1 MLHMEIARSRNGVSC
16 MLLGDMANRHGLI
29 AGATG
34 TGKSVT
40 LRKMAESFSQNGVPV
55 FLVDVKGDFS
65 GMARAGDP
73 NSKVGQRAATFNL
86 SEDYFSAFPVRFWD
100 VYGEEGIPFRIKLSS
115 MGPMLLSRLLNLN
128 ANQQGLLNLVFKVAD
143 DKGWL
148 LIDSKDL
155 RALLAHVSEHAK
167 DYQSQYGN
175 VSKAS
180 VGAIQR
186 QLLELEK
193 SEGGHLFGEPSL
205 ILEDLIS
212 VQGQKGVVNILAGTR
227 LMRSP
232 QAFSAVLLWLLA
244 SLFSALPEVGDL
256 EKPKLVLFF
265 DEAHLLFDKAEN
277 SLLQEIE
284 QVVRLIRS
292 KGVGVYFASQ
302 TPQDLP
308 GVVLGQLGNRVQH
321 ALRAFT
327 PKDQKAVKTAAQTF
341 RANKDLNVE
350 KTISSLAVG
359 EALVSFLDEKGI
371 PLPVEEAYILP
382 PGSDLTPLGVK
393 EKTEILYNLN

>member
-1 MLHMEIARSRNGVSC
+1 M
-16 MLLGDMANRHGLI
+16 
-29 AGATG
+29 
-34 TGKSVT
+34 
-40 LRKMAESFSQNGVPV
+40 
-55 FLVDVKGDFS
+55 
-65 GMARAGDP
+65 
-73 NSKVGQRAATFNL
+73 
-86 SEDYFSAFPVRFWD
+86 
-100 VYGEEGIPFRIKLSS
+100 
-115 MGPMLLSRLLNLN
+115 
-128 ANQQGLLNLVFKVAD
+128 
-143 DKGWL
+143 
-148 LIDSKDL
+148 
-155 RALLAHVSEHAK
+155 
-167 DYQSQYGN
+167 
-175 VSKAS
+175 
-180 VGAIQR
+180 
-186 QLLELEK
+186 
-193 SEGGHLFGEPSL
+193 
-205 ILEDLIS
+205 IS
-212 VQGQKGVVNILAGTR
+212 VQEQKGVVNILAGTR

-277 SLLQEIE
+277 SLLQEVE

-308 GVVLGQLGNRVQH
+308 EVVLGQLGNRVQH

-350 KTISSLAVG
+350 KAISSLAVG

-382 PGSDLTPLGVK
+382 PGSDLTPLSVK
-393 EKTEILYNLN
+393 EKAEIWHEDPLYNKYNEGKDSYSAYEALQQHASARKAETTISNHTQKQEGVIIGFLRGIFGLRKNRSQSIGYDLSNQIGKNLSKKITRTLLEIIRKRQ

>member
-1 MLHMEIARSRNGVSC
+1 MLHMEIARSKNGVSC

-65 GMARAGDP
+65 GMARGGGP
-73 NSKVGQRAATFNL
+73 NSKVGQRAAAFNL

-155 RALLAHVSEHAK
+155 RALLAHVSEYAK

-193 SEGGHLFGEPSL
+193 SEGGIFL
-205 ILEDLIS
+205 
-212 VQGQKGVVNILAGTR
+212 VNL
-227 LMRSP
+227 
-232 QAFSAVLLWLLA
+232 
-244 SLFSALPEVGDL
+244 
-256 EKPKLVLFF
+256 
-265 DEAHLLFDKAEN
+265 H
-277 SLLQEIE
+277 
-284 QVVRLIRS
+284 
-292 KGVGVYFASQ
+292 
-302 TPQDLP
+302 
-308 GVVLGQLGNRVQH
+308 
-321 ALRAFT
+321 
-327 PKDQKAVKTAAQTF
+327 
-341 RANKDLNVE
+341 
-350 KTISSLAVG
+350 
-359 EALVSFLDEKGI
+359 
-371 PLPVEEAYILP
+371 
-382 PGSDLTPLGVK
+382 
-393 EKTEILYNLN
+393 